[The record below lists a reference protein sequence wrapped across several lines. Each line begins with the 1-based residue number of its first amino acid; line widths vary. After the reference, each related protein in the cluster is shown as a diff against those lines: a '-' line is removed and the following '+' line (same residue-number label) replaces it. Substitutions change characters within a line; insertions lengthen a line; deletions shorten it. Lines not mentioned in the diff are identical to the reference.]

1 MRFAERLSRIP
12 PYLFA
17 EIDRLIEEKKEEGV
31 DVISLG
37 IGDPDTPTPPHI
49 VQAMRKAIE
58 KPEHHQYP
66 SYAGMPAFRQAVADW
81 YSKHYG
87 VELEPTTE
95 IVSLI
100 GAKEGIAHLAL
111 ALAGPGDA
119 VLCSDPG
126 YPVYRMGP
134 LLADAEPISLPL
146 REANG
151 FFPDFS
157 EIPSDV
163 ARRATFMFL
172 CYPNMPTAAV
182 ATKAQFEEA
191 LAFARSYDIIVCH
204 DFAYSEI
211 VFDGYQAPSM
221 LQLDKTRTIELHSL
235 SKTYNMTGWRVGF
248 AAGNSDIIQAL
259 GKVKTNIDSGVFQAI
274 QEAAIDAL
282 TGPQDCV
289 EELRTLYRGR
299 RDRVVAC
306 FRELGW
312 PAKPPQAT
320 LYVWLPTPKGE
331 PSQAF
336 AQRLLEMSGVV
347 VVPGVGY
354 GEHGEGYFRISL
366 TVPDGR
372 LEEALQRVKKSGIR
386 FAP

>member
-17 EIDRLIEEKKEEGV
+17 EIDRLIEEKKKEGV

-100 GAKEGIAHLAL
+100 GAKEGIAHLTL

-235 SKTYNMTGWRVGF
+235 SKTYNMTGWRIGF
-248 AAGNSDIIQAL
+248 AAGSSDIIQAL

-336 AQRLLEMSGVV
+336 AQRLLETTGVV

-372 LEEALQRVKKSGIR
+372 LDEALERVKKSGIR
-386 FAP
+386 FRG